1 MKKWLVVIMAFWLAS
16 CSSGGE
22 NKSYYQLPIAQSGVQ
37 STASQGNRLLWVE
50 QVSVPTIWQVTAWC
64 IKPVMSSM

>member
-37 STASQGNRLLWVE
+37 STTSQGNRLLWVE
-50 QVSVPTIWQVTAWC
+50 QVSVP
-64 IKPVMSSM
+64 

>member
-37 STASQGNRLLWVE
+37 STASRQPSLMGRAGFR
-50 QVSVPTIWQVTAWC
+50 T
-64 IKPVMSSM
+64 

>member
-22 NKSYYQLPIAQSGVQ
+22 NKSYI
-37 STASQGNRLLWVE
+37 
-50 QVSVPTIWQVTAWC
+50 
-64 IKPVMSSM
+64 SSR

>member
-22 NKSYYQLPIAQSGVQ
+22 NKAI
-37 STASQGNRLLWVE
+37 
-50 QVSVPTIWQVTAWC
+50 I
-64 IKPVMSSM
+64 SSR

>member
-22 NKSYYQLPIAQSGVQ
+22 NKSYYQLPDSAKRC
-37 STASQGNRLLWVE
+37 AKHR
-50 QVSVPTIWQVTAWC
+50 
-64 IKPVMSSM
+64 KPGQPSLMGRAGFRT

>member
-22 NKSYYQLPIAQSGVQ
+22 NKSYYI
-37 STASQGNRLLWVE
+37 
-50 QVSVPTIWQVTAWC
+50 
-64 IKPVMSSM
+64 SSR